1 VSEPF
6 GGLNSRWEPAG
17 QPVGLALVLPGR
29 AYSPHAPLLEYVR
42 QALLGAGWTVQQ
54 VWWDLP
60 TKVADP
66 DAWVRGEAEEALAGE
81 SPPPERLLIC
91 GKSLGTRAA
100 AYAAE
105 LGAEAIWLTPLLVE
119 PSLVDGI
126 RANPARQLLV
136 GGTADELWDADVA
149 ADLAASSG
157 CDVLQVD
164 GADHSMGMPG
174 DPVRSAEILVDVTR
188 AMVRFLAG

>member
-1 VSEPF
+1 MSEPF
-6 GGLNSRWEPAG
+6 GGLPSRFEPTG
-17 QPVGLALVLPGR
+17 PPVGLALVLPGR
-29 AYSPHAPLLEYVR
+29 AYSPSAPLLEFASR
-42 QALLGAGWTVQQ
+42 ALLAAGWTVQQ

-60 TKVADP
+60 DQVADP
-66 DAWVRGEAEEALAGE
+66 DEWVRGEAHEALAGE

-105 LGAEAIWLTPLLVE
+105 LGADAIWLTPLLTE
-119 PSLVDGI
+119 PSVVDDI

-149 ADLAASSG
+149 ADLAASG
-157 CDVLQVD
+157 CDVLQLD
-164 GADHSMGMPG
+164 GADHGLMFDG
-174 DPVRSAEILVDVTR
+174 DPVRSAELLVDVTG
-188 AMVRFLAG
+188 AMVHFLAGA